1 MGKVAI
7 VGVEGSGKTVLMG
20 ALCECYKQG
29 AEGEPYLMPENQ
41 AAFMFM
47 ERVPHLL
54 RVDRLWPEATSVSG
68 LKSMRWTLRLGA
80 EVLEEIEMLD
90 YPGELYRIAFGKRT
104 QEEVDAHRAE
114 LDEFLEH
121 LTEADTL
128 IVLLNIEDTMNL
140 GANPRHAET
149 VWITRGIFDLAKNK
163 LPNIKRK
170 SLVFSQ
176 ADRFQTMLEVQGG
189 AQGVY
194 AKQLPMM
201 KKLYPDLN
209 VIAVSA
215 VSATDG
221 EGRPKAGYSADG
233 CRELMGEILWEEGK
247 ALQAV
252 LEACDR
258 LRQTIRDAEDQADR
272 GVSPATYMR
281 LLDDYLS
288 KAEEIRPFPHST
300 GNKAETRKVGTCL
313 SRAGRY
319 AELRKAIEKCDR
331 QPKKV
336 LATREGW
343 RRVIEEFDGC
353 DELIDGFVEHYRNEV
368 KSDRLLTVV
377 VGVVIASMYV
387 FFMSVIA
394 CENKAR
400 QAAEQESKRRAAEW
414 QRLEAEKAREDA
426 ERENKRR
433 IAEAQRLEDERARA
447 AEGAREEAERENKRR
462 LAEAQRLEEERA
474 AAEKALQDKV
484 AAALTGA
491 RAAKEWGRW
500 TLCLDK
506 ANEALELEA
515 GNAEAAALK
524 REMEG
529 YRVPSEGQP
538 WVSTATGMEF
548 IWVPALNL
556 WVGKYEVT
564 NGEYRKMNSQHN
576 SRDYKM
582 LSLNGDRQPVV
593 FVDFHDARTFAR
605 WQTMKEIDALGD
617 FSYRVPTETEWQ
629 KFAQC
634 GDYRTYPWGDTFP
647 PKYGNYPDS
656 AARRYFSIWTGV
668 DGYTDGFVVT
678 CPVEESGVND
688 WGLYGVGGNVWECCA
703 TRTDN
708 YSFGSWRGGS
718 YAHDFPYER
727 MLRCDCRGTLS
738 DRTKNVMCGF
748 RLVLS
753 R

>member
-233 CRELMGEILWEEGK
+233 CRELMREILWEEGK
-247 ALQAV
+247 ALQAA

-377 VGVVIASMYV
+377 VGVVIASMFV
-387 FFMSVIA
+387 F
-394 CENKAR
+394 
-400 QAAEQESKRRAAEW
+400 
-414 QRLEAEKAREDA
+414 
-426 ERENKRR
+426 
-433 IAEAQRLEDERARA
+433 
-447 AEGAREEAERENKRR
+447 
-462 LAEAQRLEEERA
+462 
-474 AAEKALQDKV
+474 
-484 AAALTGA
+484 T
-491 RAAKEWGRW
+491 
-500 TLCLDK
+500 
-506 ANEALELEA
+506 
-515 GNAEAAALK
+515 
-524 REMEG
+524 
-529 YRVPSEGQP
+529 
-538 WVSTATGMEF
+538 
-548 IWVPALNL
+548 
-556 WVGKYEVT
+556 
-564 NGEYRKMNSQHN
+564 
-576 SRDYKM
+576 
-582 LSLNGDRQPVV
+582 
-593 FVDFHDARTFAR
+593 
-605 WQTMKEIDALGD
+605 
-617 FSYRVPTETEWQ
+617 
-629 KFAQC
+629 
-634 GDYRTYPWGDTFP
+634 
-647 PKYGNYPDS
+647 
-656 AARRYFSIWTGV
+656 SI
-668 DGYTDGFVVT
+668 
-678 CPVEESGVND
+678 P
-688 WGLYGVGGNVWECCA
+688 
-703 TRTDN
+703 
-708 YSFGSWRGGS
+708 
-718 YAHDFPYER
+718 
-727 MLRCDCRGTLS
+727 
-738 DRTKNVMCGF
+738 
-748 RLVLS
+748 
-753 R
+753 

>member
-29 AEGEPYLMPENQ
+29 TEDEPYLMPENQ

-47 ERVPHLL
+47 ERIPHKL
-54 RVDRLWPEATSVSG
+54 RVEREWPEATSVSS
-68 LKSMRWTLRLGA
+68 LKAMRWTLRLGG

-90 YPGELYRIAFGKRT
+90 YPGELYRIAFGERT
-104 QEEVDAHRAE
+104 KEEADAHRTE
-114 LDEFLEH
+114 LNEFLEH

-128 IVLLNIEDTMNL
+128 IVLLNIADTMNL

-233 CRELMGEILWEEGK
+233 CRELMREILWEEGK

-387 FFMSVIA
+387 FFMSVSA

-400 QAAEQESKRRAAEW
+400 QAAEQR
-414 QRLEAEKAREDA
+414 
-426 ERENKRR
+426 
-433 IAEAQRLEDERARA
+433 
-447 AEGAREEAERENKRR
+447 AREEKE
-462 LAEAQRLEEERA
+462 
-474 AAEKALQDKV
+474 LQ
-484 AAALTGA
+484 
-491 RAAKEWGRW
+491 
-500 TLCLDK
+500 
-506 ANEALELEA
+506 
-515 GNAEAAALK
+515 
-524 REMEG
+524 EMRG
-529 YRVPSEGQP
+529 PPEGQP
-538 WVSTATGMEF
+538 WTSPATGMAF
-548 IWVPALNL
+548 VWVPALKV
-556 WVGKYEVT
+556 WAGKYEVT
-564 NGEYRKMNSQHN
+564 NGEYRKKEPGHDSKE
-576 SRDYKM
+576 YKGQ
-582 LSLNGDRQPVV
+582 SLNGERQPAVYV
-593 FVDFHDARTFAR
+593 NFDDAKAYAAWLTERDKG
-605 WQTMKEIDALGD
+605 QLGGLR
-617 FSYRVPTETEWQ
+617 YRVISEKEWETV
-629 KFAQC
+629 AQC
-634 GDYRTYPWGDTFP
+634 GDGREYPWGNAMP
-647 PKYGNYPDS
+647 PKYGNYCGQETKGIAGSMIDNWRDDY
-656 AARRYFSIWTGV
+656 A
-668 DGYTDGFVVT
+668 VT
-678 CPVEESGVND
+678 CPVEKSGANE
-688 WGLYGVGGNVWECCA
+688 WGLYGIGGNVWECCA
-703 TRTDN
+703 SDN
-708 YSFGSWRGGS
+708 SGGSFGAWRGAS
-718 YAHDFPYER
+718 WLNIYPDF
-727 MLRCDCRGTLS
+727 LRVAFRFVFDVSVR
-738 DRTKNVMCGF
+738 DYIFGF
-748 RLVLS
+748 RLALS